1 MSGISASDL
10 PEYIRP
16 GSSIEIGSFEFSAED
31 IIKFAS
37 QWDPQVFHT
46 DAEKAKNSL
55 LGGLCASG
63 WHTASVW
70 MKLQRKSLAKQKAI
84 LESNGE
90 IAPEFGPSPGMKHLK
105 WMKPVYAGDTISY
118 KNKIHSVRISNS
130 KAGWHIMESSV
141 EALNQ
146 HNEPVM
152 TFSSAVFL
160 KIST

>member
-1 MSGISASDL
+1 MNNISTPDL

-16 GSSIEIGSFEFSAED
+16 GISFEIGSFEFSAKN
-31 IIKFAS
+31 IIEFAS
-37 QWDPQVFHT
+37 LWDPQDFHT

-70 MKLQRKSLAKQKAI
+70 MKLQRKSLAKQKEI
-84 LESNGE
+84 LESKGE
-90 IAPEFGPSPGMKHLK
+90 AAPEFGPSPGMKRLK
-105 WMKPVYAGDTISY
+105 WIKPVYAGDTISY

-130 KAGWHIMESSV
+130 KPGWHIMESSV
-141 EALNQ
+141 EAVNQ

-160 KIST
+160 KIAT